1 MIKVPVFDSSGKSL
15 EDVSVPEERFGGEV
29 RRELLRDAIIMHE
42 ANHRRGTASTKTR
55 GEVRGGGRKPWKQ
68 KHTGRARAGDI
79 RSPIWRGGGV
89 VFGPRPRD
97 YSFSIH
103 RKAKKRALQ
112 SAILS
117 RLLDNEII
125 LIDKLELDS
134 PSTKKLASILKCL
147 EIRESCLIVIQEF
160 DETIWKSCRNI
171 NNVKLR
177 VAADLNAYDVVKYK
191 KLLIVKD
198 VLGNLNL
205 EKLARD

>member
-1 MIKVPVFDSSGKSL
+1 MINVPVFDSSGSPL
-15 EDVSVPEERFGGEV
+15 EDVSLSEERFGGKV

-55 GEVRGGGRKPWKQ
+55 GEVKGGGRKPWKQ

-79 RSPIWRGGGV
+79 RSPIWKGGGV

-103 RKAKKRALQ
+103 RKAKKVALQ

-117 RLLDNEII
+117 RLIDNEVV
-125 LIDKLELDS
+125 LIDKLALDS
-134 PSTKKLASILKCL
+134 PSTKKLANLLKCL
-147 EIRESCLIVIQEF
+147 DIRESCLIVMQEF
-160 DETIWKSCRNI
+160 NEAIWKSSRNI
-171 NNVKLR
+171 YNVKLR
-177 VAADLNAYDVVKYK
+177 VASDLNAYDVIKYK

-198 VLGNLNL
+198 VLDSLNF
-205 EKLARD
+205 E

>member
-1 MIKVPVFDSSGKSL
+1 MIKVPVFDSNGSPL
-15 EDVSVPEERFGGEV
+15 EDVSLPEDRFGGKV

-55 GEVRGGGRKPWKQ
+55 GEVKGGGRKPWKQ

-79 RSPIWRGGGV
+79 RSPIWKGGGV

-103 RKAKKRALQ
+103 RKAKKVALQ

-117 RLLDNEII
+117 RLIDNEVV
-125 LIDKLELDS
+125 LIDKLALDS
-134 PSTKKLASILKCL
+134 PSTKKLANLLKCL
-147 EIRESCLIVIQEF
+147 EIRESCLIVMQEF
-160 DETIWKSCRNI
+160 NEAVWKSCRNI
-171 NNVKLR
+171 YNVKLR
-177 VAADLNAYDVVKYK
+177 VASDLNAYDVVKYK

-198 VLGNLNL
+198 VLENLRF
-205 EKLARD
+205 E

>member
-1 MIKVPVFDSSGKSL
+1 MINVPVFDSNGSPL
-15 EDVSVPEERFGGEV
+15 EDVSLPEERFGGKV

-55 GEVRGGGRKPWKQ
+55 GEVKGGGRKPWKQ

-79 RSPIWRGGGV
+79 RSPIWKGGGV

-103 RKAKKRALQ
+103 RKAKKVALQ

-117 RLLDNEII
+117 RLIDNEVV
-125 LIDKLELDS
+125 LIDKLALDS
-134 PSTKKLASILKCL
+134 PSTKKLANLLKCL
-147 EIRESCLIVIQEF
+147 EIRESCLIVMQEF
-160 DETIWKSCRNI
+160 NEAVWKSCRNI
-171 NNVKLR
+171 YNVKLR
-177 VAADLNAYDVVKYK
+177 VASDLNAYDVVKYK

-198 VLGNLNL
+198 VLENL
-205 EKLARD
+205 RF

>member
-1 MIKVPVFDSSGKSL
+1 MINVPVFDSNGSPL
-15 EDVSVPEERFGGEV
+15 EDVSLPEERFGGKV

-55 GEVRGGGRKPWKQ
+55 GEVKGGGRKPWKQ

-79 RSPIWRGGGV
+79 RSPIWKGGGV

-103 RKAKKRALQ
+103 RKAKKVALQ

-117 RLLDNEII
+117 RLIDNEVV
-125 LIDKLELDS
+125 LIDKLALDS
-134 PSTKKLASILKCL
+134 PSTKKLANLLKCL
-147 EIRESCLIVIQEF
+147 EIRESCLIVMQEF
-160 DETIWKSCRNI
+160 NEAIWKSSRNI
-171 NNVKLR
+171 YNVKLR
-177 VAADLNAYDVVKYK
+177 VASDLNAYDVIKYK

-198 VLGNLNL
+198 VLENLRF
-205 EKLARD
+205 E

>member
-1 MIKVPVFDSSGKSL
+1 MIKVPVFDNSGNPL
-15 EDVSVPEERFGGEV
+15 EDVSLSEERFGGKV

-55 GEVRGGGRKPWKQ
+55 GEVAGGGRKPWKQ

-79 RSPIWRGGGV
+79 RSPIWKGGGV

-97 YSFSIH
+97 YSFSIN
-103 RKAKKRALQ
+103 RKARKVALQ

-117 RLLDNEII
+117 RLIDNEVV
-125 LIDKLELDS
+125 LIDRLELDS

-147 EIRESCLIVIQEF
+147 RIGESCLIVMQEF
-160 DETIWKSCRNI
+160 DETIWKSSRNI
-171 NNVKLR
+171 YNVKFR
-177 VAADLNAYDVVKYK
+177 VASDLNAYDVVKYK

-198 VLGNLNL
+198 VLENLKL
-205 EKLARD
+205 E

>member
-1 MIKVPVFDSSGKSL
+1 MINVPVFDSSGSPL
-15 EDVSVPEERFGGEV
+15 EDVSLSEERFGGKV

-55 GEVRGGGRKPWKQ
+55 GEVKGGGRKPWKQ

-79 RSPIWRGGGV
+79 RSPIWKGGGV

-103 RKAKKRALQ
+103 RKAKKVALQ

-117 RLLDNEII
+117 RLIDNEVV
-125 LIDKLELDS
+125 LIDKLALDS
-134 PSTKKLASILKCL
+134 PSTKKLANLLKCL
-147 EIRESCLIVIQEF
+147 EIRESCLIVMQEF
-160 DETIWKSCRNI
+160 NEAIWKSSRNI
-171 NNVKLR
+171 YNVKLR
-177 VAADLNAYDVVKYK
+177 VASDLNAYDVVKYK

-198 VLGNLNL
+198 VLDSLNF
-205 EKLARD
+205 E

>member
-1 MIKVPVFDSSGKSL
+1 MIKVPVFDSNGSPL
-15 EDVSVPEERFGGEV
+15 EDVSLPEERFGGKV

-55 GEVRGGGRKPWKQ
+55 GEVKGGGRKPWKQ

-79 RSPIWRGGGV
+79 RSPIWKGGGV

-103 RKAKKRALQ
+103 RKAKKIALQ

-117 RLLDNEII
+117 KLMDNEVI
-125 LIDKLELDS
+125 LIDKLELET
-134 PSTKKLASILKCL
+134 PSTKKLANLLKSL
-147 EIRESCLIVIQEF
+147 EVRESCLIVIQKF
-160 DETIWKSCRNI
+160 DETIWKSSRNI
-171 NNVKLR
+171 YNVKLR
-177 VAADLNAYDVVKYK
+177 VASDLNTYDVIKHK

-198 VLGNLNL
+198 VLDNIKF
-205 EKLARD
+205 E